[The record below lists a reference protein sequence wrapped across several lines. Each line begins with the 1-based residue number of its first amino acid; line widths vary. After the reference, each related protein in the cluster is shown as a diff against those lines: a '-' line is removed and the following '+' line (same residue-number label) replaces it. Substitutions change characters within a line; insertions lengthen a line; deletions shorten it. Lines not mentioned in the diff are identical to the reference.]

1 MGPAVRRFTFRRTE
15 PTDDEI
21 CDAVVALLK
30 AIKEAQGPPSG
41 IFAPHYDQAMKEAG
55 R

>member
-1 MGPAVRRFTFRRTE
+1 MRRFAFRRSE

-21 CDAVVALLK
+21 CDAVLALIK
-30 AIKEAQGPPSG
+30 AIKEDQDAPVG
-41 IFAPHYDQAMKEAG
+41 IFAPHYDQAMREAG

>member
-1 MGPAVRRFTFRRTE
+1 MRRFTFRRTE

-30 AIKEAQGPPSG
+30 AIKEAQDSPSG
-41 IFAPHYDQAMKEAG
+41 IFAPHYDQAMREAK